1 MANRK
6 FYWLK
11 LQKDFFKRHDVKI
24 IEAMENGKDYLL
36 FYLKLLCESVDHE
49 GNLRFSETIPY
60 DDKMLATIT
69 GTNVDI
75 VRSAIKVFTGLNML
89 EILDD
94 KTIFMTEVAK
104 MIGCE
109 GASAERVRKHRA
121 LQCNTLVTNCNI
133 EIEKEIEIDKE
144 LEPNTHTCVRKAQGT
159 PSLEDV
165 KGFFKANGLTLD
177 AQRFYSFNAARGW
190 VDKNGNP
197 IEDWKQLALAWQA
210 KEPKETKTHTYT
222 EEQLQDLID
231 NIDEVEF

>member
-75 VRSAIKVFTGLNML
+75 VRSAIKVFTGLNMID
-89 EILDD
+89 ILDD
-94 KTIFMTEVAK
+94 KTIFMTEVTK

-133 EIEKEIEIDKE
+133 EIEKEIDIELDKE
-144 LEPNTHTCVRKAQGT
+144 LDIEKEKEINNNNNIISPPHDGCMKT
-159 PSLEDV
+159 PTYEEV
-165 KGFFKANGLTLD
+165 KSYFDEHGLNDFEGFYQKNEMEGWKWKKGW
-177 AQRFYSFNAARGW
+177 RGW
-190 VDKNGNP
+190 AVLWSKD
-197 IEDWKQLALAWQA
+197 
-210 KEPKETKTHTYT
+210 HS
-222 EEQLQDLID
+222 
-231 NIDEVEF
+231 

>member
-75 VRSAIKVFTGLNML
+75 VRSAIKVFTGLQM
-89 EILDD
+89 IDVLDD
-94 KTIFMTEVAK
+94 KTIFMAEVSK

-109 GASAERVRKHRA
+109 GASAERMRRLRA
-121 LQCNTLVTNCNI
+121 SQCDTLVLKSDV
-133 EIEKEIEIDKE
+133 EIEKEIDIELDIEKE
-144 LEPNTHTCVRKAQGT
+144 LESNTRTRTHERFVKPTLDEVKAYCAERKNNID
-159 PSLEDV
+159 PSRFIDYYE
-165 KGFFKANGLTLD
+165 ANGWKV
-177 AQRFYSFNAARGW
+177 G
-190 VDKNGNP
+190 KNP
-197 IEDWKQLALAWQA
+197 MKDWKAAMRMWEGKD
-210 KEPKETKTHTYT
+210 KEKQSTPHKTVF
-222 EEQLQDLID
+222 D
-231 NIDEVEF
+231 VV